1 MNRPGGES
9 TPAGGI
15 CAICP
20 HGQIEVIVWKHAVCW
35 DTPPEGENA
44 TDPRFEGVKVKIE
57 GLLEKTT
64 GADGKVLLTNLRPAT
79 YTVTVEKARYED
91 VTDSVRPLRGSKVI
105 LEHRIEVKESETSY
119 CDVVLRA
126 KSARL
131 NQDLTWTEG
140 RECLRRHGRPTP
152 EPAPTGTLGP
162 MFWSHEPTWLVV
174 RDVLWLACGASA
186 VLAAVIGAIGGSMA
200 ALSIAAIGA
209 AFFGYLGGVIFGE
222 GVGTPAIITAS
233 ALFAVLLAANL
244 LAAAFGFAS
253 PDPYGVGT
261 VGGIW
266 AAFSLGYLP
275 GRRGKWQV
283 DDDPSL
289 VVPRP

>member
-35 DTPPEGENA
+35 DTPPEGESA
-44 TDPRFEGVKVKIE
+44 TDP
-57 GLLEKTT
+57 
-64 GADGKVLLTNLRPAT
+64 
-79 YTVTVEKARYED
+79 
-91 VTDSVRPLRGSKVI
+91 RPLRGSKVV
-105 LEHRIEVKESETSY
+105 LEHRIEVKESQTSY

-152 EPAPTGTLGP
+152 EPGPSGTLGP

-200 ALSIAAIGA
+200 ALSIAALGA
-209 AFFGYLGGVIFGE
+209 AFFGYLSGVIFGQ

-283 DDDPSL
+283 DDDPTLGMRARTSG
-289 VVPRP
+289 PRPSWARRWPVSWPR